1 MAKLTYEQIREVLEP
16 MIVEVE
22 QLRGEEARAEAAIRS
37 GCYSRAHVEGILKPG
52 LAVLREQIDARA
64 RAARDAVERLLSDY
78 VEAARREDQL
88 RAEDMTADAALFQAG
103 IELREQDLRD
113 ILERNAGNRTMTQ
126 LALRYA
132 QTHGIC
138 LGLNYRSARDEA
150 VELAEAVRGTM
161 RTYLNHWLRT
171 DRARE
176 MLSALF
182 GVPVED

>member
-16 MIVEVE
+16 IIVEVE

-37 GCYSRAHVEGILKPG
+37 GHYSRAHVEGILKPG

-64 RAARDAVERLLSDY
+64 RTAQDAVERLLSDY

-103 IELREQDLRD
+103 VELREQDLRD

-126 LALRYA
+126 MALRYA
-132 QTHGIC
+132 EAHGIQM
-138 LGLNYRSARDEA
+138 GMIYHSAREEA
-150 VELAEAVRGTM
+150 EALAEAIRGTLYN
-161 RTYLNHWLRT
+161 YLTHWIRT

-176 MLSALF
+176 MLEALF
-182 GVPVED
+182 GERQ